1 MKTGVALVQ
10 PGESSRKDD
19 LMNPATHRAKILP
32 YCAEHGSITNR
43 EATVLLNINSASK
56 RISELRNSADYVVDD
71 IMVYKYNDEGKV
83 ENKFKRYFIHALEA
97 GVS

>member
-1 MKTGVALVQ
+1 
-10 PGESSRKDD
+10 
-19 LMNPATHRAKILP
+19 MNPATQRAKILA

-71 IMVYKYNDEGKV
+71 ITIYKRNDEGKV
-83 ENKFKRYFIHALEA
+83 ETKFKRYFITALEGGA
-97 GVS
+97 S